1 MKANRTR
8 TLGLRLTQQEYSALY
23 RKYKATT
30 CRKLSEYIRRQI
42 FEKPVTTTYR
52 NISQDEAIAELT
64 LLRRDLNG
72 LANNFNQS
80 VKRLHTLQQISDFK
94 AWLISYDLERK
105 TLHNKLDEIRIT
117 IKKLVEIW
125 LQ

>member
-1 MKANRTR
+1 MKENRTR
-8 TLGLRLTQQEYSALY
+8 TLGLRLTQQEYTALL

-30 CRKLSEYIRRQI
+30 CRKLSEYMRCLI
-42 FEKPVTTTYR
+42 FDKPVTTTYR
-52 NISQDEAIAELT
+52 NVSQDEAIAELA
-64 LLRRDLNG
+64 LLRRDLNS

-94 AWLISYDLERK
+94 AWLISNELEK
-105 TLHNKLDEIRIT
+105 STLQNKLDEIKIT
-117 IKKLVEIW
+117 IKKLVEVW